1 MKKFVLILFFICLIL
16 SGCSKDSSNTV
27 SGDVNDNT
35 LSANTEFDM
44 SIEEQYDDILTRYF
58 SYDSIFVNEYDN
70 ITRYPV
76 AYEDVMIDF
85 YAHVKK
91 VLEEK
96 DGSYKILVE
105 MREEYNFDDIP
116 HYIVIEGSYVNGK
129 RYLENDELKIYGVYK
144 GMENYMVDGSNEVLP
159 KVAVDKIVIVD
170 VTGTVVEYDEDDLRK
185 VAEAFF
191 DTTFTLVKPYYD
203 SSTEAGRYLMGLP
216 FHYIVTLDNQSN
228 ARFNKYRL
236 YTGSG
241 FIDVATEDESGKV
254 NRYISK
260 STDGE
265 NFILTTYT
273 VDSKYLELQL
283 YDKDFKEIW
292 TRKFEDVSN
301 YIWNNNNGR
310 IAININNDLYFINE
324 VNGKD
329 IISPFMVGAGLS
341 FELLSNGDVI
351 FVSQNKS
358 DFVMYIDNTG
368 NIKWKNNSEFT
379 PDWLNSIM
387 VANDKIYVNY
397 AMVDTGNDLFVNV
410 YSPEGKLLVSTF
422 SS

>member
-1 MKKFVLILFFICLIL
+1 MKKFFVVLFCTCLIL
-16 SGCSKDSSNTV
+16 SGCSKEDTNTV
-27 SGDVNDNT
+27 EGNVSDDK

-44 SIEEQYDDILTRYF
+44 SIEEQYDDVLTRYF

-76 AYEDVMIDF
+76 AYQDVMIDF
-85 YAHVKK
+85 YAYVRK

-105 MREEYNFDDIP
+105 LFEGYNFDYVP
-116 HYIVIEGSYVNGK
+116 HYIVIEGTYVNGK
-129 RYLENDELKIYGVYK
+129 RYLENDELKIYGIYK
-144 GMENYMVDGSNEVLP
+144 GMENYTVDGSNEVLP
-159 KVAVDKIVIVD
+159 KVVVDKTVIVD

-203 SSTEAGRYLMGLP
+203 STTEAGRYLMSLP

-254 NRYISK
+254 KRYISK

-265 NFILTTYT
+265 SFILTTYT
-273 VDSKYLELQL
+273 EDSKYLELQL

-301 YIWNNNNGR
+301 YIWDNNNGR
-310 IAININNDLYFINE
+310 IAINVNNDLYYIDE
-324 VNGKD
+324 VTGKD
-329 IISPFMVGAGLS
+329 IVSPFMVGAGLS

-358 DFVMYIDNTG
+358 DFVMYIDSTG
-368 NIKWKNNSEFT
+368 SIKWKDNSEFN
-379 PDWLNSIM
+379 PDWLNAIM

-410 YSPEGKLLVSTF
+410 YSQEGELLVSTF